1 MLLTRANLR
10 CLFGL
15 LFIPIFDVV
24 RVVGT
29 THDIGGEAWDGNDFV
44 NDSVSDS
51 VSDSGDDSGDDSGE
65 GSSGFDGLCDIFSSL
80 RVIVAS

>member
-1 MLLTRANLR
+1 MR

-29 THDIGGEAWDGNDFV
+29 THDIGGDAWDGNDFV
-44 NDSVSDS
+44 NDAVSDS
-51 VSDSGDDSGDDSGE
+51 FSGSGNDSGDDSGDDSGE